1 MSVLSVIP
9 LRTKYEPNEYLT
21 AVALIQGPASYATGG
36 FTVTFPQFRSVAFV
50 SASVAGGYVAAPR
63 SYSGNAVTIQVFWS
77 GNSGAPLQEV
87 AAGTAL
93 NNVTFSVMVAGY

>member
-1 MSVLSVIP
+1 MSVLSVTP
-9 LRTKYEPNEYLT
+9 LRTKYEPTEYLT

-36 FTVTFPQFRSVAFV
+36 FTVTFPQFRAVTLV
-50 SASVAGGYVAAPR
+50 SASVGGGYVAAPV

-77 GNSGAPLQEV
+77 GNSGAPLQQV

-93 NNVTFSVMVAGY
+93 TGVTFSVIVVGY